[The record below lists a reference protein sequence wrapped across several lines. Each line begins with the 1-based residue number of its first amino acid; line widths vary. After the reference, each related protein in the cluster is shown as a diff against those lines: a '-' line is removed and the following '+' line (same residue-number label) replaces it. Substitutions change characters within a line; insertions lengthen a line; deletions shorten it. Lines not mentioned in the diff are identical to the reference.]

1 MFIGPFENTVP
12 WSTDGL
18 VGTRRF
24 LEKIWRQ
31 QEKIQDAP
39 NDKINVVLHKTIKKI
54 STDIE
59 AFKFNTAVSQ
69 MMILANELDKEQT
82 IGNDQYAMVLQLL
95 APFAPHMAE
104 ELWQKVFAVD
114 KKSIHISTWPVYD
127 ESQAIESEMTL
138 AVQVNGKTRSMMVV
152 SAQTSADDIKKLA
165 QEDEKVKKYL
175 TGEPKKIIYVPGR
188 LVSIVV

>member
-31 QEKIQDAP
+31 QEKIQYTP
-39 NDKINVVLHKTIKKI
+39 NEKLNVVLHKTIKKI

-82 IGNDQYAMVLQLL
+82 IGNEQYAIVLQLL
-95 APFAPHMAE
+95 APFAPHVAE
-104 ELWQKVFAVD
+104 ELWQRVFAAD
-114 KKSIHISTWPVYD
+114 KKSIHTSTWPVYD
-127 ESQAIESEMTL
+127 ESQAMESEMTL

-152 SAQTSADDIKKLA
+152 SAQTSEDDIKKLA